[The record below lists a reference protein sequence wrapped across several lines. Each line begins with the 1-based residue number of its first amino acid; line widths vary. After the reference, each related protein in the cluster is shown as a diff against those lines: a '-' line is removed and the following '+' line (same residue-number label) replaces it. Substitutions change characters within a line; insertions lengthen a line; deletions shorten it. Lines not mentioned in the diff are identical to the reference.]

1 MYFLLTGPC
10 EIKVTDPNGREQY
23 IVDEEKKRLALE
35 AGSED

>member
-10 EIKVTDPNGREQY
+10 EIKVTDSNGREQY